1 MTAVMDH
8 PTALASTSDA
18 RVRLLHQELVVLTD
32 EDRELTVDHEMACRM
47 PAATEW
53 IAEITAARVELRS
66 LQRQL
71 RDQLA
76 ALGADSAGGEH
87 R

>member
-1 MTAVMDH
+1 LTAVLDH
-8 PTALASTSDA
+8 PTALDVTPAA
-18 RVRLLHQELVVLTD
+18 RVRLLRQALVVLAD
-32 EDRELTVDHEMACRM
+32 EDRELTVDYTLARRM

-53 IAEITAARVELRS
+53 TAEITAARAELRS
-66 LQRQL
+66 LQRQV

-76 ALGADSAGGEH
+76 DLGADNAGGEH